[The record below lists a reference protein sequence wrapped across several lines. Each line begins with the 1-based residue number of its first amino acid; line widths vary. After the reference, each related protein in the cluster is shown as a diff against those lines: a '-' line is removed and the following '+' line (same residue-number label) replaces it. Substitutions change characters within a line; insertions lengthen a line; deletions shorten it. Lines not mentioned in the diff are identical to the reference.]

1 MKTVKYYLYARK
13 SSEDE
18 ERQVMSIEAQLSEL
32 EEYARREKLQVK
44 EHFIESKSAKAPGR
58 VEFNQMVESI
68 YASREPVGILAW
80 HPDRLARNSVDGG
93 QVIYLID
100 IQKIAALRF
109 PTFWFEPTP
118 QGLFMLQVAFGQ
130 SKYYSDNLSENVKRG
145 MRQKLRRGEWLNI
158 APVGYVN
165 NPKTRNIEPD
175 PVKAK
180 IIRAIF
186 EEFAAG
192 KHSLESAR
200 HRLGFLGLVSRSG
213 TVLGKSAVQRILSNP
228 VYTGRI
234 VSKGETYQGSFEPL
248 INNKL
253 FDAVQEQLKLRSKPR
268 KSRHRHDF
276 PFTGLLTCGECGGAI
291 TAQHARGNGGTYV
304 YYRCSKKLGKC
315 NQPYVREDVM
325 LKELRG
331 LLQKASLPELWAPK
345 VFDQM
350 DRWEEEERG
359 KLRSFARKQA
369 RELESLQGKLD
380 RLVNGYLEGVIDQG
394 TYQRKK
400 DELIRQKIEIDGR
413 QACSGERVSR
423 WVEPMREFLETAHK
437 ARKLALS
444 DDYPEMKKI
453 LEKIGTNRQVFQKKV
468 EVEFVRPFD
477 SLLGAK
483 ALWGS
488 EVEPGEAKSKGLPSL
503 VEGSPIVSG

>member
-1 MKTVKYYLYARK
+1 MKATKYYLYARK

-18 ERQVMSIEAQLSEL
+18 ERQVMSIEAQLAEL
-32 EEYARREKLQVK
+32 EEYARREKLPIM
-44 EHFIESKSAKAPGR
+44 ERFIESKSAKAPGR
-58 VEFNQMVESI
+58 GEFNRMVESI

-109 PTFWFEPTP
+109 PTFWFEPSP

-158 APVGYVN
+158 APVGYIN

-186 EEFAAG
+186 EEFATG

-200 HRLGFLGLVSRSG
+200 HRLGFFGLVSRSG

-234 VSKGETYQGSFEPL
+234 ISKGETYQGNFEPL
-248 INNKL
+248 IDNKL
-253 FDAVQEQLKLRSKPR
+253 FDAVQEQLKIRSKPR

-276 PFTGLLTCGECGGAI
+276 PFTGLLTCGDCGGAI
-291 TAQHARGNGGTYV
+291 TAQYAKGNGGIYV

-315 NQPYVREDVM
+315 IQPYVREDLM
-325 LKELRG
+325 LKELQE
-331 LLQKASLPELWAPK
+331 LLQKASLPERWAPE

-350 DRWEEEERG
+350 DRWEEEEQG
-359 KLRSFARKQA
+359 KLQSFARKQVI
-369 RELESLQGKLD
+369 ELESVQGKLD
-380 RLVNGYLEGVIDQG
+380 RLVNGYLEGIIDRV

-400 DELIRQKIEIDGR
+400 DDLIRQKIGIEGR
-413 QACSGERVSR
+413 QAGFGERAKL
-423 WVEPMREFLETAHK
+423 WVEPMREWLETAHK
-437 ARKLALS
+437 AGKLAFS
-444 DDYPEMKKI
+444 DDFPEMKKI
-453 LEKIGTNRQVFQKKV
+453 LEKIGTNRQVFHKKV
-468 EVEFVRPFD
+468 EVKFVRPFD
-477 SLLGAK
+477 SLLRAK
-483 ALWGS
+483 ALWGQAEWS
-488 EVEPGEAKSKGLPSL
+488 GEVKKEGLSP
-503 VEGSPIVSG
+503 EFEESPIVSG

>member
-1 MKTVKYYLYARK
+1 MKTMKYYLYARK
-13 SSEDE
+13 SSEYE
-18 ERQVMSIEAQLSEL
+18 ERQVMSIKAQLAEL
-32 EEYARREKLQVK
+32 EEYVRREKLHVK
-44 EHFIESKSAKAPGR
+44 ERFIESKSAKAPGR
-58 VEFNQMVESI
+58 VEFNRMVESI
-68 YASREPVGILAW
+68 YASKEPVGILAW

-93 QVIYLID
+93 QIIYLID

-109 PTFWFEPTP
+109 PTFWFEPSP

-145 MRQKLRRGEWLNI
+145 MRQKLRRGEWLNL

-180 IIRAIF
+180 IVRAIF

-200 HRLGFLGLVSRSG
+200 HRLGFFGLVSRSG
-213 TVLGKSAVQRILSNP
+213 NVLGKAAVQRILTNP

-234 VSKGETYQGSFEPL
+234 ISKGETYQGSFEPL
-248 INNKL
+248 IGNEL
-253 FDAVQEQLKLRSKPR
+253 FDAVQEQLRLRSRPR
-268 KSRHRHDF
+268 KSKHRHNF

-291 TAQHARGNGGTYV
+291 TAQYAKGNGGTYV
-304 YYRCSKKLGKC
+304 YYRCSKKMGKC
-315 NQPYVREDVM
+315 SQPYVREDVM
-325 LKELRG
+325 LKELRE
-331 LLQKASLPELWAPK
+331 LLQKASLPERWAPE
-345 VFDQM
+345 VFAQM

-359 KLRSFARKQA
+359 RLRSFARKQA
-369 RELESLQGKLD
+369 GDMELVQGKLD
-380 RLVNGYLEGVIDQG
+380 KLVNGYLEGMIDRG

-413 QACSGERVSR
+413 QACSGERASR
-423 WVEPMREFLETAHK
+423 WVEPMREFLESAHK
-437 ARKLALS
+437 AGKLAFS
-444 DDYPEMKKI
+444 EDYPEMKKI
-453 LEKIGTNRQVFQKKV
+453 LETIGTNRQVFHKKV

-483 ALWGS
+483 ALWL
-488 EVEPGEAKSKGLPSL
+488 EANACREAIKKGLSP
-503 VEGSPIVSG
+503 VFEESPILSG